1 MSWMFRWLERLVAR
15 LRVSDSTDAKW
26 IEPSN
31 AITRAILSGALL
43 QPALPAPAKVAA
55 AASPAATLQQ
65 PEVAATVAEPEV
77 VETPDRAA
85 ATVTRTAQRSR
96 RRRAGR
102 AA

>member
-31 AITRAILSGALL
+31 AITRAILSGPLL

-55 AASPAATLQQ
+55 
-65 PEVAATVAEPEV
+65 
-77 VETPDRAA
+77 
-85 ATVTRTAQRSR
+85 TAGVSSWSMC
-96 RRRAGR
+96 A
-102 AA
+102 